1 MKLQREPIEIDLYVV
16 NKTLSEAEKNEMS
29 EFIRNDKKKHKK
41 SKGHTP
47 KKNSSILAE
56 PVTEYKKGKTSH

>member
-41 SKGHTP
+41 N
-47 KKNSSILAE
+47 KKN
-56 PVTEYKKGKTSH
+56 GK